1 MSATAGLNQVS
12 ALATHTASAVWANT
26 SAFLALL
33 VVIGLFFAFAWHFGR
48 GPFMALLLSFY
59 AAYAIYITFPYASLL
74 PTAPLSTALY
84 SHIGLFL
91 ALTILFFIILRR
103 VVVSDFLY
111 IGLFGLLAL
120 CFFGAAFLMALAF
133 HVFPVTKL
141 YHFSPAV
148 TMLFGPNQYFF
159 WWFVAPAIGL
169 FFLAH

>member
-1 MSATAGLNQVS
+1 MSATEGLAQVNQ
-12 ALATHTASAVWANT
+12 LATHTANTLWANT

-33 VVIGLFFAFAWHFGR
+33 VVIGILFFFAWYFGK

-84 SHIGLFL
+84 THVGLFL
-91 ALTILFFIILRR
+91 ALTAVFFLILRR

-111 IGLFGLLAL
+111 IGLFGMIAL
-120 CFFGAAFLMALAF
+120 SFFGAAFLMALAF

-141 YHFSPAV
+141 YHFSPAIE
-148 TMLFGPNQYFF
+148 MLFGPDQYFF